1 MRVYEQSVCIG
12 TNWPIR
18 LLVIS
23 TFSMKQLGVFLLPH
37 GCNAKS
43 IAELPSRI
51 NLPVPFYRLG
61 QRESHCESTGSY
73 PRTHYNATGQVSNP
87 GPLDLEASIL
97 TLRPPCLYTCSRLL
111 LIPVFFFI
119 RRKAFSVTCTHLVQK
134 PLPMQYCM
142 LFMLL
147 LRLYFSLHFSAW
159 GESLFMSVQTCLMVV
174 MYFYYT
180 SRPLPGVVFPFLYG
194 GICYVLTS
202 GLTPMSFLVQFVSLN
217 VVFLVIS
224 RVSFA
229 P

>member
-1 MRVYEQSVCIG
+1 MPLHI
-12 TNWPIR
+12 
-18 LLVIS
+18 
-23 TFSMKQLGVFLLPH
+23 F
-37 GCNAKS
+37 
-43 IAELPSRI
+43 LPST
-51 NLPVPFYRLG
+51 NSYFFLSEEKPF
-61 QRESHCESTGSY
+61 Q
-73 PRTHYNATGQVSNP
+73 
-87 GPLDLEASIL
+87 
-97 TLRPPCLYTCSRLL
+97 
-111 LIPVFFFI
+111 F
-119 RRKAFSVTCTHLVQK
+119 KCTHLVQK
-134 PLPMQYCM
+134 PLPMQYYM

-147 LRLYFSLHFSAW
+147 LRLCFSLHFSAW

-224 RVSFA
+224 RVSIA

>member
-1 MRVYEQSVCIG
+1 MPLHIFPSS
-12 TNWPIR
+12 TN
-18 LLVIS
+18 S
-23 TFSMKQLGVFLLPH
+23 
-37 GCNAKS
+37 C
-43 IAELPSRI
+43 
-51 NLPVPFYRLG
+51 
-61 QRESHCESTGSY
+61 
-73 PRTHYNATGQVSNP
+73 
-87 GPLDLEASIL
+87 
-97 TLRPPCLYTCSRLL
+97 
-111 LIPVFFFI
+111 FFFLSEE
-119 RRKAFSVTCTHLVQK
+119 KPLQFTCTHLVQK
-134 PLPMQYCM
+134 PFPL